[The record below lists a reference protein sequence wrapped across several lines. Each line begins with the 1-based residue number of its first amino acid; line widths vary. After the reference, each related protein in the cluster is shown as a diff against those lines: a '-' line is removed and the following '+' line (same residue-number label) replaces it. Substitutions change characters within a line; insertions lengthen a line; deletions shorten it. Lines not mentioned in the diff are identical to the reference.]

1 MLRHMK
7 VKNNSDIVDIQH
19 TIYNSK
25 NSTRRYLHRTRR
37 DWIINA
43 IKRYSFKKSS
53 SRALEVGPGSGV
65 YLPILSDLF
74 DETVAIDIEK
84 KHLDDCQDIADEY
97 LNLSLEADDILN
109 SNFPGSYFDLI
120 LCTEVLEHISESRV
134 AISEMRRLLRPGG
147 ILILTSPQ
155 RYSLIEIFAKF
166 AFLPGIIQIVRAIY
180 KEEIIE
186 MGHIN
191 LMTETQIISQ
201 IKEQDFQIIEQHKSG
216 LYIPLV
222 AEFMGDNGLMLEKYF
237 ESKIYGTALD
247 NILWTQ
253 YYVVQASE
261 VA

>member
-1 MLRHMK
+1 
-7 VKNNSDIVDIQH
+7 
-19 TIYNSK
+19 
-25 NSTRRYLHRTRR
+25 
-37 DWIINA
+37 
-43 IKRYSFKKSS
+43 
-53 SRALEVGPGSGV
+53 
-65 YLPILSDLF
+65 
-74 DETVAIDIEK
+74 
-84 KHLDDCQDIADEY
+84 
-97 LNLSLEADDILN
+97 
-109 SNFPGSYFDLI
+109 
-120 LCTEVLEHISESRV
+120 
-134 AISEMRRLLRPGG
+134 
-147 ILILTSPQ
+147 
-155 RYSLIEIFAKF
+155 
-166 AFLPGIIQIVRAIY
+166 
-180 KEEIIE
+180 